1 MILTTEQFA
10 DFIGVTTKTVNKW
23 ITYGMPVLRKGGQGR
38 GNESAIESIAAIDWV
53 IEQKIAKTTGGTP
66 KDQLDKKRAELI
78 EIQIQKESDVL
89 VEADF
94 VEQLYGGLLTQLRIE
109 MQFVGDEITMMIKN
123 EFGVD
128 VKRDDI
134 QNKIVEALQR
144 VYEKST
150 DEELLDEELNQED
163 QEELD

>member
-66 KDQLDKKRAELI
+66 KDQLDQKRAELI
-78 EIQIQKESDVL
+78 EIQIQKESETL

-150 DEELLDEELNQED
+150 DEELLDEEFTRED
-163 QEELD
+163 QEEFD

>member
-38 GNESAIESIAAIDWV
+38 GNESAIESISAIDWV

-78 EIQIQKESDVL
+78 EIQIQKESDNL

-123 EFGVD
+123 EFNID

-150 DEELLDEELNQED
+150 DEELLDEEFTRED
-163 QEELD
+163 QEEFD

>member
-23 ITYGMPVLRKGGQGR
+23 ITYGMPVIRKGGQGR

-150 DEELLDEELNQED
+150 DEELLDEELDQED

>member
-150 DEELLDEELNQED
+150 DEELLDEELDQED

>member
-23 ITYGMPVLRKGGQGR
+23 ITYGMPVIKKGGQGR

-53 IEQKIAKTTGGTP
+53 IDQRIAKTTGGTP

-78 EIQIQKESDVL
+78 EIQIQKESETL

-123 EFGVD
+123 EFGID

-150 DEELLDEELNQED
+150 DEELLDEESTRED
-163 QEELD
+163 QEEFD